1 VAGDGQRDERAS
13 AEELLPQVY
22 DELRGLAGGFL
33 RGERAEHTLQPTAL
47 VHEAWM
53 RVLRQSGVAWR
64 NPGHLRAVC
73 AQAMRRVL
81 VDHARAR
88 KADKRGGGQRPVT
101 LRTDLVHADDERE
114 LDVLTLDLALEKLA
128 GLDERQ
134 ARIIELRFFGGLTNR
149 EVAEALELSETTVE
163 DQWRFARAWLARE
176 LTYGV

>member
-1 VAGDGQRDERAS
+1 
-13 AEELLPQVY
+13 
-22 DELRGLAGGFL
+22 
-33 RGERAEHTLQPTAL
+33 
-47 VHEAWM
+47 
-53 RVLRQSGVAWR
+53 
-64 NPGHLRAVC
+64 
-73 AQAMRRVL
+73 MRRVL

-88 KADKRGGGQRPVT
+88 KADKRGGWQRPVT
-101 LRTDLVHADDERE
+101 LRTDPVHADDERE